1 MQATININ
9 DIKPYWRNPRKN
21 DNAVEA
27 VKKSIKEYGFNSPII
42 VDGNNVIIAGHTRYR
57 ALQELGYTE
66 IACIVKTDLTQQQ
79 VKAYRIADNK
89 VGEIA
94 VWDMEKLMQELREIP
109 DIADMQE
116 YFLDINLKDFLED
129 TGGTNFQPITQASI
143 DKIEGELSSKFNEMS
158 NDRQNTYVE
167 VICPHCA
174 ECFNVDKNEISKQK

>member
-1 MQATININ
+1 MQANININ

-21 DNAVEA
+21 DNAIAA
-27 VKKSIKEYGFNSPII
+27 VKKSIEEYGFNSPII

-66 IACIVKTDLTQQQ
+66 VPCIVKTNLSAQQ
-79 VKAYRIADNK
+79 VKSYRIADNK

-94 VWDMEKLMQELREIP
+94 VWDMDKLMQELREIP
-109 DIADMQE
+109 DIAVMQD

-129 TGGTNFQPITQASI
+129 TGGTNFQPITQANI
-143 DKIEGELSSKFNEMS
+143 DKIEGELAVKFDNMS
-158 NDRQNTYVE
+158 NETQNNYAE

-174 ECFNVDKNEISKQK
+174 ETFSVSKMEIAKAK